1 MEVANGSEPS
11 NLKRA
16 SRRMLRLV
24 QTIAKPLPTALSLHI
39 KYTAFVGSIQ
49 RYVVKVRLI
58 LDGHNTLLLAKE
70 IHNVR
75 NLK

>member
-24 QTIAKPLPTALSLHI
+24 QTIAKPLPTAFSLRI